1 MQYDALGR
9 VTQSF
14 APNREQT
21 VYSYVGRQTKVTG
34 IGRDGYPDKV
44 LRWTET
50 DGLGNLAVV
59 RSGSSSGAEVSSVA
73 LAYDALGNL
82 KTVDMPSVGVT
93 TMTYDLGGR
102 KVQMED
108 PDLGTWSYGYNRQGQ
123 LVRQTDA
130 NGWTACLYYDSLGR
144 LASQY
149 FQPHT
154 ACPAAG
160 DTLQRTVYGYD
171 GGHSATNRSRGQLTS
186 VTKYDSN
193 GTLTYTRSERFD
205 GAGRLAS
212 QAVRV
217 WSSGPYTTSYSYDAW
232 SRPQTT
238 VYPDGEQVTVG
249 YGAQGLPVRL
259 VSSQWGVLVNGAVKD
274 GPYSDAAAYDLTG
287 QLVQARYP
295 AGGNLW
301 RTAAS
306 FPWLGSDGNSNRRLQ
321 YLLVGSGPGSG
332 DRYQTY
338 LSYDTYANVKARSEF
353 VGPDRQE
360 NYGYLYDVQNR
371 VSRGTYR
378 QYAPGDVLLETL
390 VEGHTYAA
398 AGWPQTFGAGSFSQL
413 RGHFSAPA
421 NGGYQFDANGNVR
434 NRTGQEFI
442 WDAENHLAQ
451 VNWGSPLRSEYYSYD
466 EAGVRVRK
474 AEGMTGGPVTANTY
488 YLFSHYER
496 RTSGGVTTPTK
507 RYFFGNMLVAQ
518 DVGGQLTYLH
528 TDHLGSVVLQTDTN
542 GAVVNDQRYFAFGRR
557 LDKSGDI
564 SGEIDFTGQKRDAT
578 GLLYFN
584 ARYYDPQI
592 GQFIS
597 PDTIVPDPTLLIDYN
612 RYLYSRGNPLKY
624 NDPTGHIPEREACS
638 YLRAC
643 SEDEFVNKYG
653 QELANLLWGTDVTW
667 GDKVSWDNDNTGMLV
682 LLEAGDGRH
691 TGVLWGIAGRGAGEP
706 IYLDMLHKEGITSF
720 DTTEATD
727 VDTV

>member
-1 MQYDALGR
+1 MLRGAGWASNTEANATARWDYRDPLNWPGWNDVTVSEWRAPRCDGNFVRRHYNGFGQLTQEQRPGQGWSLPHEGCGSAVSPLPEVDVDYLYDGLGRQTLASVPHARTADWLNQPAYWGEGYSETQYDALGR

-21 VYSYVGRQTKVTG
+21 MYSYVGRQTKVTG
-34 IGRDGYPDKV
+34 VGRNGYPNKV

-59 RSGSSSGAEVSSVA
+59 RSGSSSGTEVSSVS
-73 LAYDALGNL
+73 LDYDALGNL
-82 KTVDMPSVGVT
+82 KTVTMPSVGT
-93 TMTYDLGGR
+93 TTLTYDLGGR
-102 KVQMED
+102 KVEMID
-108 PDLGTWSYGYNRQGQ
+108 PDLGKWTYDYNRQGQ

-130 NGWTACLYYDSLGR
+130 NGWTAFLYYDSLGR

-160 DTLQRTVYGYD
+160 ATLQRTLYGYD
-171 GGHSATNRSRGQLTS
+171 GGHSASNRSRGQLTS

-217 WSSGPYTTSYSYDAW
+217 WSSGVYTTSYSYDAW

-259 VSSQWGVLVNGAVKD
+259 WSDRKGVLVNGAVKD

-398 AGWPQTFGAGSFSQL
+398 AGWPQTFGARSFSQL

-421 NGGYQFDANGNVR
+421 DGGYVFDANGNVR
-434 NRTGQEFI
+434 NRAGQEFI

-451 VNWGSPLRSEYYSYD
+451 VNWGSPSASEYYAYD
-466 EAGVRVRK
+466 ESGVRVRK
-474 AEGMTGGPVTANTY
+474 AEGMTGGPVTANTF
-488 YLFSHYER
+488 YLFPHYER
-496 RTSGGVTTPTK
+496 RTSAGVTIPTK

-518 DVGGQLTYLH
+518 DEGGQLTYLH
-528 TDHLGSVVLQTDTN
+528 TDHLGSRAPD
-542 GAVVNDQRYFAFGRR
+542 RHERR
-557 LDKSGDI
+557 
-564 SGEIDFTGQKRDAT
+564 
-578 GLLYFN
+578 
-584 ARYYDPQI
+584 
-592 GQFIS
+592 
-597 PDTIVPDPTLLIDYN
+597 
-612 RYLYSRGNPLKY
+612 SRGRPAL
-624 NDPTGHIPEREACS
+624 
-638 YLRAC
+638 LRLWP
-643 SEDEFVNKYG
+643 SPG
-653 QELANLLWGTDVTW
+653 QE
-667 GDKVSWDNDNTGMLV
+667 
-682 LLEAGDGRH
+682 R
-691 TGVLWGIAGRGAGEP
+691 
-706 IYLDMLHKEGITSF
+706 
-720 DTTEATD
+720 
-727 VDTV
+727 